1 VLTSVNNCNIV
12 RNVSCQLILDVLY
25 KGIFSSSGAKMVTKK
40 AATKV
45 ATKASVLKFNPE
57 WFSDPPP
64 PFFKNLDRIAQRE
77 LAQAKKEFQARVKEI
92 LAKGQR

>member
-1 VLTSVNNCNIV
+1 
-12 RNVSCQLILDVLY
+12 
-25 KGIFSSSGAKMVTKK
+25 MVTRR

-64 PFFKNLDRIAQRE
+64 PFFKNLNAQARRE
-77 LAQAKKEFQARVKEI
+77 LTAAKREFQARVKEI
-92 LAKGQR
+92 LARGQR

>member
-1 VLTSVNNCNIV
+1 
-12 RNVSCQLILDVLY
+12 
-25 KGIFSSSGAKMVTKK
+25 MVTRK

-64 PFFKNLDRIAQRE
+64 PFFANLNKAALKE
-77 LAQAKKEFQARVKEI
+77 LTAAKKEFTARVKEI
-92 LAKGQR
+92 IAKGQR

>member
-1 VLTSVNNCNIV
+1 
-12 RNVSCQLILDVLY
+12 
-25 KGIFSSSGAKMVTKK
+25 MVTKK

-45 ATKASVLKFNPE
+45 ATKAAILRFNPE

-64 PFFKNLDRIAQRE
+64 PFFKNLDRVAQRQ
-77 LAQAKKEFQARVKEI
+77 LAQAKREFQARVKEI

>member
-1 VLTSVNNCNIV
+1 
-12 RNVSCQLILDVLY
+12 
-25 KGIFSSSGAKMVTKK
+25 MVTKK

-64 PFFKNLDRIAQRE
+64 PFFKNLDRAALRE
-77 LAQAKKEFQARVKEI
+77 LQAAKKEFQARVKEI

>member
-1 VLTSVNNCNIV
+1 
-12 RNVSCQLILDVLY
+12 
-25 KGIFSSSGAKMVTKK
+25 MVTRK

-64 PFFKNLDRIAQRE
+64 PFFANLNKAAQRE
-77 LAQAKKEFQARVKEI
+77 LAAAKKEFAARVKEI
-92 LAKGQR
+92 IAKGQR